1 MRETGPRTALEAVTW
16 PRLLLSWWPWRSLAY
31 LLSTLP
37 LGVVAGALVAV
48 PAVLLAT
55 GWAAGSLE
63 PGTAVALIAL
73 ELLLVVGFG
82 PWFAHALAAT
92 ERRRLRWVD
101 SRPMP
106 ERRRLIGGWVDGGA
120 DGASAGRNPVLAR
133 YADPA
138 TWREVGWLLLLST
151 AAPAVSAAALLL
163 GLLVG
168 LYAVSPLVLLA
179 QRPGDGPVALGPW
192 SVSTVAESVPFAA
205 AGIVLLPVVGYVW
218 TVVAGGLA
226 DVARRL
232 LVGAESEV
240 RAELVEVSRSRARLA
255 DAFDAERRRI
265 ERDLHDGAQQ
275 RLVSLTL
282 QLGLARLDV
291 PPDSPAGRSLASAHD
306 QAKELMTELREL
318 IQGIQPQT
326 LTDLGLPAALGELAD
341 RSPVPVH
348 VDAALDSRPEPKVEY
363 TAYFVVSEALANV
376 AKHVGAAG
384 TARVTVRHAGGGTRA
399 GTLTVEV
406 TDDGPGGAD
415 PARGTGLA
423 GLADRVAVM
432 GGRMLLSSPPGGPTT
447 VRAELP
453 CGPDGVL

>member
-1 MRETGPRTALEAVTW
+1 MQETGPRTALEAVTW
-16 PRLLLSWWPWRSLAY
+16 PRLLLSRWPWRSLAY

-37 LGVVAGALVAV
+37 LGAVTGALLTI

-55 GWAAGSLE
+55 GSAAGTLA
-63 PGTAVALIAL
+63 PRTAVALIVL

-82 PWFAHALAAT
+82 PWFARPLAAT
-92 ERRRLRWVD
+92 ERRRLAWVD
-101 SRPMP
+101 GRPAP
-106 ERRRLIGGWVDGGA
+106 ERRRPI
-120 DGASAGRNPVLAR
+120 DGASGNPVLAR

-138 TWREVGWLLLLST
+138 TWREVGWLLVLAT

-179 QRPGDGPVALGPW
+179 QGPGDGPVALGPW

-205 AGIVLLPVVGYVW
+205 AGIALLPVVGYVW

-232 LVGAESEV
+232 LVGAESEI

-348 VDAALDSRPEPKVEY
+348 VDAALGSRPDPKVEY

-384 TARVTVRHAGGGTRA
+384 SARVTVRGAA

-415 PARGTGLA
+415 PARGSGLA

-432 GGRMLLSSPPGGPTT
+432 GGKMLLSSPSGGPTT

>member
-1 MRETGPRTALEAVTW
+1 VRETGPRTALEAVTW
-16 PRLLLSWWPWRSLAY
+16 PRLLLSRWPWRSLAY

-37 LGVVAGALVAV
+37 LGAVAGALVAV

-55 GWAAGSLE
+55 GWAAGTLG
-63 PGTAVALIAL
+63 PGTAAVLVVL
-73 ELLLVVGFG
+73 ELLLVVGLG
-82 PWFAHALAAT
+82 PWFARPLAGA

-101 SRPMP
+101 GRPMP
-106 ERRRLIGGWVDGGA
+106 ERRPALV
-120 DGASAGRNPVLAR
+120 R

-138 TWREVGWLLLLST
+138 TWREVCWLLVLATL
-151 AAPAVSAAALLL
+151 APAVSATALLL

-168 LYAVSPLVLLA
+168 LYAASPLVLLA
-179 QRPGDGPVALGPW
+179 QRPGDGPVALGAW

-232 LVGAESEV
+232 LVGAESEI

-318 IQGIQPQT
+318 IRGIQPQV

-348 VDAALDSRPEPKVEY
+348 VDAVLDSRPEPKVEY

-384 TARVTVRHAGGGTRA
+384 TARVTVRRA
-399 GTLTVEV
+399 NGSLTVEV

-432 GGRMLLSSPPGGPTT
+432 GGRMLLSSPSGGPTT

-453 CGPDGVL
+453 CGPDRPDGPR

>member
-1 MRETGPRTALEAVTW
+1 MREVGPRTALESVTW

-37 LGVVAGALVAV
+37 LGAVAGALSVV

-55 GWAAGSLE
+55 GAAAGTLA
-63 PGTAVALIAL
+63 PDTAVVLVVL

-82 PWFAHALAAT
+82 PWFARLLAAP
-92 ERRRLRWVD
+92 ERRRLAWVD
-101 SRPMP
+101 GRPMP
-106 ERRRLIGGWVDGGA
+106 ERRLPVHGVP
-120 DGASAGRNPVLAR
+120 DGAAGNPVLAR

-138 TWREVGWLLLLST
+138 TWREVGWLLVLAT
-151 AAPAVSAAALLL
+151 VAPAVSAAALLL

-168 LYAVSPLVLLA
+168 LYAVSPLVLLG
-179 QRPGDGPVALGPW
+179 QSPGDGPVALGPW
-192 SVSTVAESVPFAA
+192 SVSTVAEAVPFAA
-205 AGIVLLPVVGYVW
+205 TGIGLLPVVGYVW

-291 PPDSPAGRSLASAHD
+291 PQDSPAGRSLASAHD

-348 VDAALDSRPEPKVEY
+348 VDAAVDPRPEPKVEY

-384 TARVTVRHAGGGTRA
+384 TARVTVRRA
-399 GTLTVEV
+399 TGPRGDTLTVEV

-453 CGPDGVL
+453 CDPEGAP

>member
-1 MRETGPRTALEAVTW
+1 VRETGPRTALEAVTW
-16 PRLLLSWWPWRSLAY
+16 PRLLLSRWPWRSLAY

-37 LGVVAGALVAV
+37 LGAVAGALLMV
-48 PAVLLAT
+48 PAVLLTT
-55 GWAAGSLE
+55 GWTAGTLR
-63 PGTAVALIAL
+63 PGTAVALIVL

-82 PWFAHALAAT
+82 PWFARLLAAS
-92 ERRRLRWVD
+92 ERRRLAWLD
-101 SRPMP
+101 GRPMP
-106 ERRRLIGGWVDGGA
+106 ERRRPVDVGA
-120 DGASAGRNPVLAR
+120 DGASGNPVLAR

-138 TWREVGWLLLLST
+138 AWREVGWLLVLAT

-179 QRPGDGPVALGPW
+179 QSPGDGPVALGPW
-192 SVSTVAESVPFAA
+192 SVSTVAGSVPFAA

-232 LVGAESEV
+232 LVGAESEI

-306 QAKELMTELREL
+306 QAKDLMTELREL

-348 VDAALDSRPEPKVEY
+348 VDAALDSRPEPRVEY

-384 TARVTVRHAGGGTRA
+384 TARVTLRDAA

-415 PARGTGLA
+415 PTRGTGLA

-453 CGPDGVL
+453 SGPEGAQ

>member
-1 MRETGPRTALEAVTW
+1 VRNVGPRTALEAVTW

-37 LGVVAGALVAV
+37 LGAVAGALVAV
-48 PAVLLAT
+48 PAALLAT
-55 GWAAGSLE
+55 GWAAGTLA
-63 PGTAVALIAL
+63 PGTAVVLIAS
-73 ELLLVVGFG
+73 ELLLVAGFG
-82 PWFAHALAAT
+82 PWFARPLAAA
-92 ERRRLRWVD
+92 ELRRLRWVD
-101 SRPMP
+101 GRPMP
-106 ERRRLIGGWVDGGA
+106 ERRPA
-120 DGASAGRNPVLAR
+120 LAR

-138 TWREVGWLLLLST
+138 TWREVGWLLVLATL
-151 AAPAVSAAALLL
+151 APAVSATALLL

-168 LYAVSPLVLLA
+168 LYAVSPFVLLA

-232 LVGAESEV
+232 LVGAESEI

-318 IQGIQPQT
+318 IRGIQPQV

-348 VDAALDSRPEPKVEY
+348 VDAVLDSRPEPRVEY

-384 TARVTVRHAGGGTRA
+384 SARVTVRRESD
-399 GTLTVEV
+399 TLTVEV

-415 PARGTGLA
+415 PAHGTGLA

-432 GGRMLLSSPPGGPTT
+432 GGRMLLSSPSGGPTT

-453 CGPDGVL
+453 CGPL

>member
-1 MRETGPRTALEAVTW
+1 VRETGPRTALEAVTW
-16 PRLLLSWWPWRSLAY
+16 PRLLLSRWPWRSLAY

-37 LGVVAGALVAV
+37 LGAVAAALLAV
-48 PAVLLAT
+48 PAVMAAT
-55 GWAAGSLE
+55 GWAAGTLA
-63 PGTAVALIAL
+63 PGTAVVLIVL
-73 ELLLVVGFG
+73 ELLLVVGLG
-82 PWFAHALAAT
+82 PWFAWLLAAT
-92 ERRRLRWVD
+92 ERRRLAWVD
-101 SRPMP
+101 GRPTP
-106 ERRRLIGGWVDGGA
+106 ERRPD
-120 DGASAGRNPVLAR
+120 LAL

-138 TWREVGWLLLLST
+138 TWREVGWLFVLATL
-151 AAPAVSAAALLL
+151 APAVSATALLL

-168 LYAVSPLVLLA
+168 LYAVSPFVLLA
-179 QRPGDGPVALGPW
+179 QGPGDGPVALGPW

-205 AGIVLLPVVGYVW
+205 AGIALLPVVGYVW

-226 DVARRL
+226 EVARRL
-232 LVGAESEV
+232 LVGAESEI

-348 VDAALDSRPEPKVEY
+348 VDAALGSRPEPKVEY

-384 TARVTVRHAGGGTRA
+384 TARVTVRRATRSGTR
-399 GTLTVEV
+399 GDTLTVEV

-415 PARGTGLA
+415 PAHGTGLA

-432 GGRMLLSSPPGGPTT
+432 GGRMLLSSPAGGPTT

-453 CGPDGVL
+453 YGADGAP

>member
-1 MRETGPRTALEAVTW
+1 VRETGPRTALEAVTW
-16 PRLLLSWWPWRSLAY
+16 PRLLLSRWPWRSLAY

-37 LGVVAGALVAV
+37 LGAVAGALLMI
-48 PAVLLAT
+48 PAVLLTT
-55 GWAAGSLE
+55 GWTAGTLP

-82 PWFAHALAAT
+82 PWFARLLRAA
-92 ERRRLRWVD
+92 ERRRLAWVD
-101 SRPMP
+101 GRPMP
-106 ERRRLIGGWVDGGA
+106 ERRRPIDVGA
-120 DGASAGRNPVLAR
+120 DGASGNPVLAR

-138 TWREVGWLLLLST
+138 AWREVGWLLVLAT

-179 QRPGDGPVALGPW
+179 QSPGEGPVALGPW
-192 SVSTVAESVPFAA
+192 SVSTVAGSVPFAA
-205 AGIVLLPVVGYVW
+205 AGIALLPVVGYVW

-232 LVGAESEV
+232 LVGAESEI

-306 QAKELMTELREL
+306 QAKDLMTELREL

-348 VDAALDSRPEPKVEY
+348 VDVALDSRPEPRVEY

-384 TARVTVRHAGGGTRA
+384 TARVTVRRATGPDTTA
-399 GTLTVEV
+399 GTLIVEV

-453 CGPDGVL
+453 SGPEGAQ

>member
-37 LGVVAGALVAV
+37 LGAVAGGLVAV

-55 GWAAGSLE
+55 GWAAGTLR
-63 PGTAVALIAL
+63 PGTAVVLIVL

-82 PWFAHALAAT
+82 PWFARLLAAT
-92 ERRRLRWVD
+92 ERRRLAWVD
-101 SRPMP
+101 GRPMP
-106 ERRRLIGGWVDGGA
+106 ERRRPV
-120 DGASAGRNPVLAR
+120 DGASGSPVLAR

-138 TWREVGWLLLLST
+138 TWREVGWLLVLAT
-151 AAPAVSAAALLL
+151 AAPALSAAALLL

-179 QRPGDGPVALGPW
+179 QSPGDGPVALGPW
-192 SVSTVAESVPFAA
+192 SVSTVAGSVPFAA
-205 AGIVLLPVVGYVW
+205 AGIALLPVVAYVW

-232 LVGAESEV
+232 LVGAESEI

-348 VDAALDSRPEPKVEY
+348 VDAALDAHADSRPDSRPDPKVEY

-376 AKHVGAAG
+376 AKHVGAEG
-384 TARVTVRHAGGGTRA
+384 SARVTVRRAAGPDTR
-399 GTLTVEV
+399 GDTLTVEV

-432 GGRMLLSSPPGGPTT
+432 GGKMLLSSPSGGPTT

-453 CGPDGVL
+453 YGPDGVL